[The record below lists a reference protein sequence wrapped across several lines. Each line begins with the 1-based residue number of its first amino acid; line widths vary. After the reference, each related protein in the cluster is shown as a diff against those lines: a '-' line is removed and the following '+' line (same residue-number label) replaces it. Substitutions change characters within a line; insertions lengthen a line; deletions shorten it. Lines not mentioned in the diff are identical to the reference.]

1 MKKATMSTLF
11 FLVFLGLSF
20 GSELEPKENN
30 TKSKPI
36 NKEFRENIIKEAS
49 IKFSNTKID
58 KYKEKTKDLS
68 NKKEKDQK
76 VEQSSLITNKPEK
89 VLKSYNFNQKKINES
104 NINKNNVIEKDSKSK
119 IIGKTKISKKEG
131 RDKPKRGIV
140 STYNA
145 NSYRCE
151 DTDNGAVDPYGDD
164 CAAYNNF
171 PSWCGNYDDDDFFSL
186 EMCCVC
192 GGGTGSTGDDGGS
205 DDAGADDGGDT
216 GGSDVCEFTECTLTL
231 IDSYGDGWNGNVWS
245 SGDQSA
251 TLEDG
256 VQGTANLCFDLETEN
271 TYTCDG
277 GSYQTEVSWELVCNG
292 ELIVNGGAPASG
304 GFGGSTVPGCT
315 DPSADNYNSEATI
328 DDGSC
333 IFGNCAPGT
342 VPCADGVQCI
352 TASFVCDGSIEYGNA
367 SWGPDCDDGSDE
379 GAECCESGDYA
390 DEVCVEDCAG
400 NILGDAIL
408 DDSGECCVSG
418 QIDECGVCDG
428 TGSLDDNGDCCE
440 SGYFDQCGVCDG
452 LGDTCDCSGY
462 TLVVGGGSYDSEIT
476 WEIVGPNDG
485 SDDGGAATDGGD
497 TGGDDVCEDT
507 DNGAVDPYGD
517 GCAAYNSF
525 PSWCGNYDD
534 DDFFSLEM
542 CCVCGG
548 GEGGSDDSG
557 DTGDDDV
564 CEDTDNG
571 AVDPY
576 GDDCAAYNS
585 FPSWC
590 GNYDDDDF
598 FSLEMCCICGGG
610 EGGSDDGGA
619 DGGGDSE
626 SESAASGSAGTY
638 DLCLEDGSYT
648 FNGFDSYGDGWNG
661 ATAVLTN
668 ADGGVLYTFILE
680 GSSDSW
686 SIELPG
692 EVDTTVYGCTFED
705 APNYNPEADAD
716 DGTCEFFAG
725 ATCGAGGY
733 FAPWLSYPG
742 FLDCTTGYCM
752 YDLDGDGSA
761 DAVGDGLCSDG
772 STSSDLSCEQFDCD
786 GGDCQ
791 DCSGDC
797 LGTDVASVECWDGSL
812 ACSDDDCPEIPEC
825 PADTCELTMFDSW
838 GDGWNGATF
847 SSAND
852 SVTLE
857 GGSEG
862 FALVCFDLSASNDF
876 TVGGGTYDSEISWTL
891 DCADGNPLSGGA
903 PYSGCIGADCPEEL
917 TCDEAW
923 DLCLETL
930 VGTEY
935 YEACSAEDC
944 VGGPGG
950 ECDGNVVPGLSAEC
964 GAVASTVGSGECP
977 DPCGGGSDDGGGPD
991 LCFGLVIAMFDS
1003 YGDGWNGNVLTVGDQ
1018 TFSLDDTTDGDGLSS
1033 GTACYEGPLDVVVTC
1048 GGGSYPSEVS
1058 WNMFDYTG
1066 SVVLSGGAPFD
1077 GCLGDCSGG
1086 TDDGGAD
1093 DGGAG
1098 DCVDTDNGA
1107 VDPYGDDCAAYNAF
1121 PSWCGNYDDDDFF
1134 SLEMCC
1140 ICGGGD
1146 SSGGTDDGGADD
1158 GGADDGGADDGGADD
1173 GGAGECVDTDNGAVD
1188 PYGDDCAAY
1197 NAFPSWC
1204 GNYDD
1209 DDFFSL
1215 EMCCVC
1221 GGGDSSGTADGG
1233 GDDGGDDCLLGD
1245 NNDDETINVQDIILV
1260 VNYIMGTG
1268 TDDLPCADMNDDGT
1282 INVQDIVAV
1291 VNIIMGISARAE
1303 SATEATLVIRNN
1315 DLLIRSNGF
1324 VQGVE
1329 ITLSH
1334 GNDFSINLE
1343 EEYVSESVTSKN
1355 NTKIILV
1362 TDGLNTLEKIGNTRG
1377 EYSISTY
1384 VVSDNNGN
1392 SVLTNQITEISDF
1405 MLTKAYPNPF
1415 NPTTN
1420 LSLVLSEAGYVSVK
1434 VYNIVGQ
1441 EVAVLA
1447 NGIYEANVNGHQ
1459 LTWDA
1464 SNVSSG
1470 VYIVR
1475 AESLGKVSTQKLMLL
1490 K

>member
-1003 YGDGWNGNVLTVGDQ
+1003 YGDGWNGNILTVGDQ

-1066 SVVLSGGAPFD
+1066 SVVLGGGAPFD

-1098 DCVDTDNGA
+1098 D
-1107 VDPYGDDCAAYNAF
+1107 
-1121 PSWCGNYDDDDFF
+1121 
-1134 SLEMCC
+1134 
-1140 ICGGGD
+1140 
-1146 SSGGTDDGGADD
+1146 
-1158 GGADDGGADDGGADD
+1158 
-1173 GGAGECVDTDNGAVD
+1173 CVDTDNGAVD

>member
-1 MKKATMSTLF
+1 MKKATMSSLF

-20 GSELEPKENN
+20 GSEFEPKEDKMKN
-30 TKSKPI
+30 KPI

-58 KYKEKTKDLS
+58 KYKEKTKDVS
-68 NKKEKDQK
+68 IKKEEEQK

-89 VLKSYNFNQKKINES
+89 VLKSYNFTIENNVYENEDLQLES
-104 NINKNNVIEKDSKSK
+104 NLEIIQERKVLKKQLNIQPKKALLNDLYRNDGEINRDCNSCLAECSYNNISPFCQTYEC
-119 IIGKTKISKKEG
+119 IGTEPACQMCAMEMLNAQQNCGVTLEAFGGCAEVCGNVVDPDDCQDEPISG
-131 RDKPKRGIV
+131 TISGFQYNSCSDLVNYLAGQWN
-140 STYNA
+140 YNA
-145 NSYRCE
+145 ETACYVQFNNSPVYTDCPE
-151 DTDNGAVDPYGDD
+151 TCGICDSVGTDDGGGSGECVDTDNGAVDPYGDD
-164 CAAYNNF
+164 CAAYNAF
-171 PSWCGNYDDDDFFSL
+171 PSWCGNYDDDDFSSL
-186 EMCCVC
+186 DMCCVC

-231 IDSYGDGWNGNVWS
+231 MDSYGDGWNGNVWE

-251 TLEDG
+251 TLNDG
-256 VQGTANLCFDLETEN
+256 AEGTSILCFDLN
-271 TYTCDG
+271 AQNDYACGG
-277 GSYQTEVSWELVCNG
+277 GSWASEVSWTLDCGDGNP
-292 ELIVNGGAPASG
+292 LSGAAPESG
-304 GFGGSTVPGCT
+304 CFGDCSSSVPGCT
-315 DPSADNYNSEATI
+315 DETAENYNPDANS

-333 IFGNCAPGT
+333 TWNGGCSNPEQVSCD
-342 VPCADGVQCI
+342 DGSACI
-352 TASFVCDGSIEYGNA
+352 PASYVCDGSSEYGNA
-367 SWGPDCDDGSDE
+367 SWGPDCADGSDE
-379 GAECCESGDYA
+379 GADCCESGAYA
-390 DEVCVEDCAG
+390 AEICVEDCNGEIFGSAEEDCTG
-400 NILGDAIL
+400 ICGGQAQL
-408 DDSGECCVSG
+408 DSDGE
-418 QIDECGVCDG
+418 
-428 TGSLDDNGDCCE
+428 CCE
-440 SGYFDQCGVCDG
+440 SGYFDECGVCDG

-462 TLVVGGGSYDSEIT
+462 TLVIGGGSYDSEIT

-485 SDDGGAATDGGD
+485 SGDGGDDGSADGGTGTDDGGASEC
-497 TGGDDVCEDT
+497 VDT

-517 GCAAYNSF
+517 G
-525 PSWCGNYDD
+525 
-534 DDFFSLEM
+534 
-542 CCVCGG
+542 
-548 GEGGSDDSG
+548 
-557 DTGDDDV
+557 
-564 CEDTDNG
+564 
-571 AVDPY
+571 
-576 GDDCAAYNS
+576 CAAYNS

-619 DGGGDSE
+619 DGGGDSG
-626 SESAASGSAGTY
+626 SDSAASGSAGTY
-638 DLCLEDGSYT
+638 DLCLEDGSYS

-668 ADGGVLYTFILE
+668 SDGGVLYTLIVE
-680 GSSDSW
+680 GSSGSW
-686 SIELPG
+686 TIELPG

-716 DGTCEFFAG
+716 DGSCEFFAG

-742 FLDCTTGYCM
+742 FLDCTTGYCI
-752 YDLDGDGSA
+752 YDLDGDGTA
-761 DAVGDGLCSDG
+761 DSVGDGSCSDG
-772 STSSDLSCEQFDCD
+772 SVDADLSCEQFDCD

-797 LGTDVASVECWDGSL
+797 LGSDTASVECWDGSL

-825 PADTCELTMFDSW
+825 PADTCELTMFDSY

-847 SSAND
+847 SSVND

-876 TVGGGTYDSEISWTL
+876 SVGGGTYDSEISWTL

-1066 SVVLSGGAPFD
+1066 TVVLSGGAPFD

-1140 ICGGGD
+1140 I
-1146 SSGGTDDGGADD
+1146 
-1158 GGADDGGADDGGADD
+1158 
-1173 GGAGECVDTDNGAVD
+1173 
-1188 PYGDDCAAY
+1188 
-1197 NAFPSWC
+1197 
-1204 GNYDD
+1204 
-1209 DDFFSL
+1209 
-1215 EMCCVC
+1215 C

-1377 EYSISTY
+1377 EYSISAY

-1405 MLTKAYPNPF
+1405 MLTEAYPNPF